1 MGLRGRV
8 LQRWVGDDDGRW
20 AVAGARV
27 GRKWDENATR
37 RRRLLDGL
45 RGQRLL
51 DSRVRRAVDLGFGFG
66 VE

>member
-37 RRRLLDGL
+37 RRRLLD
-45 RGQRLL
+45 
-51 DSRVRRAVDLGFGFG
+51 SRVRRAVDIGFGFG